1 MNPRPFLFVLFA
13 LPVAAGPVV
22 GQTPDPAAFVRELYV
37 RYAAVEPTPQ
47 MIDFWVKEMRKG
59 TEPNEV
65 LANVLGS
72 DQAFARSRRNNEV
85 WVNALYTDLLGRPAE
100 AGGVAHWL
108 QRLRE
113 LRDDRVKLAR
123 EFVRSAGA
131 EIAAGGI
138 GGPGTPQDLPT
149 QFVTTIQLMHQAAQT
164 ECPGRDG
171 WMIREQAKAVA
182 TTTTTYSR
190 VLQNPA
196 VNPRQYAEAVTTLD
210 AGLTQFRS
218 ALAQSR
224 LPAQSTRLHAEQA
237 TQILAALAA
246 GGNVPPPIGPPGL
259 PGGLSRA
266 DARRL
271 EPLANAM
278 SRETAAANAT
288 FQAVLRA
295 DWNNRGLLRQVEAVS
310 TEADSLRSDVRAG
323 YPLRDL
329 LARTQ
334 SLTAAAAQ
342 VSAVVAK
349 GGVDPRLYQA
359 WYKATADLNAFTAQ
373 VGTLGGGVIAPPI
386 GGGVA
391 VPREA
396 FAAVDRAAAECDALI
411 VAFSPYT
418 FFNRPSARL
427 TSDLQ
432 SMKNQYAALRREAAG
447 VTTERELKQHLDGIA
462 TTLRSAANN
471 WREANRDPRFRAPA
485 DLDDLTAADREVVR
499 LISSAR

>member
-1 MNPRPFLFVLFA
+1 MSARLFVCLALLFA
-13 LPVAAGPVV
+13 VGQTA
-22 GQTPDPAAFVRELYV
+22 GQTPDPAAFVRDLYV
-37 RYAAVEPTPQ
+37 RFAGIEPTPQ
-47 MIDFWVKEMRKG
+47 MTDFWVKELRKG

-72 DQAFARSRRNNEV
+72 DQAFARSRRNNDV
-85 WVNALYTDLLGRPAE
+85 WLNSLYADLLGRPAE
-100 AGGVAHWL
+100 AGATQHW
-108 QRLRE
+108 QNRLRD
-113 LRDDRVKLAR
+113 LRNDRVKLAR

-138 GGPGTPQDLPT
+138 GGPGPPQDLPT
-149 QFVTTIQLMHQAAQT
+149 QLVTTTQLMHQAAQT

-182 TTTTTYSR
+182 TTATTYSR

-196 VNPRQYAEAVTTLD
+196 ANPRQYAEAVANLD

-237 TQILAALAA
+237 GQIVAALAA
-246 GGNVPPPIGPPGL
+246 GGNVVPPIGPPGL

-271 EPLANAM
+271 EPFANLM
-278 SRETAAANAT
+278 MLSTTTANTT
-288 FQAVLRA
+288 FQIVLRS
-295 DWNNRGLLRQVEAVS
+295 DWNSRGLVQQVQAIS
-310 TEADSLRSDVRAG
+310 TEADSLKSDLRAG

-329 LARTQ
+329 IARTQ
-334 SLTAAAAQ
+334 NLSTAADQ
-342 VSAVVAK
+342 VSAVVSK
-349 GGVDPRLYQA
+349 GGMDARVYQS
-359 WYKATADLNAFTAQ
+359 WYKASAEINAFVAQ
-373 VGTLGGGVIAPPI
+373 VGTLGGGGIAPPI

-396 FAAVDRAAAECDALI
+396 FAAIDRAAGECDALI

-418 FFNRPSARL
+418 FMNRPSARL
-427 TSDLQ
+427 TADLQ
-432 SMKNQYAALRREAAG
+432 TLKNQYATLRREAAG
-447 VTTERELKQHLDGIA
+447 VTTERELKRHLDGIA
-462 TTLRSAANN
+462 GTLRSAANA
-471 WREANRDPRFRAPA
+471 WWDANRDPRFRAPA

-499 LISSAR
+499 LVSSAR

>member
-1 MNPRPFLFVLFA
+1 MSPRLSACFALLFA
-13 LPVAAGPVV
+13 VGPSH
-22 GQTPDPAAFVRELYV
+22 GQTPDPAAFVRDLYV
-37 RYAAVEPTPQ
+37 RFAGIEPTPQ
-47 MIDFWVKEMRKG
+47 MTDFWVKELRKG

-72 DQAFARSRRNNEV
+72 DQAFARSRRNNDV
-85 WVNALYTDLLGRPAE
+85 WVSSLYTDLLGRPAE
-100 AGGVAHWL
+100 AGAAQHW
-108 QRLRE
+108 QNRLRD
-113 LRDDRVKLAR
+113 LRNDRVKLAR
-123 EFVRSAGA
+123 EFVKSAGA

-138 GGPGTPQDLPT
+138 GGPGPPQDLPT
-149 QFVTTIQLMHQAAQT
+149 QLVTVTQLMHQAAQT

-182 TTTTTYSR
+182 STAVTYSR

-196 VNPRQYAEAVTTLD
+196 ANPRQYAEAVANLD

-237 TQILAALAA
+237 GQIVAALAA
-246 GGNVPPPIGPPGL
+246 GGNVVPPIGPPGL

-271 EPLANAM
+271 EPFVNAM
-278 SRETAAANAT
+278 SRETAAASAT

-295 DWNNRGLLRQVEAVS
+295 DWNSRGLLQQVQAIS
-310 TEADSLRSDVRAG
+310 TEADSVRSDLRGG

-329 LARTQ
+329 IARTQ
-334 SLTAAAAQ
+334 NLSAAAEQ

-359 WYKATADLNAFTAQ
+359 WYKATAELNAFAAQ
-373 VGTLGGGVIAPPI
+373 AGTLGGGVIAPPI

-396 FAAVDRAAAECDALI
+396 FAAIDRAAGECDALT
-411 VAFSPYT
+411 VAFNPYT
-418 FFNRPSARL
+418 FMNRPSARL
-427 TSDLQ
+427 TADLQ
-432 SMKNQYAALRREAAG
+432 TLKNQYATLRREATG
-447 VTTERELKQHLDGIA
+447 VTSERELKRHLDGIA
-462 TTLRSAANN
+462 VTLRSAANN
-471 WREANRDPRFRAPA
+471 WRDASRDPRFRPPA